1 MNELYPWQDELWQR
15 WLGLR
20 TRLPH
25 ALLLKGAQGIGKFDF
40 AMNIAR
46 SLLCEKPHADGM
58 ACQNCSSCHWFL
70 QDTHPDFRLIQP
82 DALSAQ
88 EEEKEGGK
96 KPAKQISVDQIRALT
111 NFSNLSAH
119 QGGFRVV
126 LIHPAETMN
135 ANAANALLKTLEEP
149 SGRMLFIL
157 VTHRPQQLP
166 PTILS
171 RCLVLA
177 ATMPSPEA
185 GAAWLKQQG
194 IADPAALL
202 AQAGFAPLQA
212 ARLAEEAAGT
222 EEYSRFLQEIKQ
234 PAKFDVFA
242 LAEQLQRTEP
252 AKVIHWLQQWCY
264 DLGSAKLAG
273 KILYHPDMADAI
285 KAIAD
290 KIVMLDLMRYQKELV
305 VAKREASHPLNPRL
319 LFESILLSYRQMM
332 LGDAAR

>member
-15 WLGLR
+15 WMGLR

-46 SLLCEKPHADGM
+46 SLLCEKPLADGM

-96 KPAKQISVDQIRALT
+96 KPAKQISVDQIRALM

-171 RCLVLA
+171 RCLMLA

-194 IADPAALL
+194 IADPGALL

-212 ARLAEEAAGT
+212 ARLAEEAAGA
-222 EEYSRFLQEIKQ
+222 EEYSRFLQEIRQ

-242 LAEQLQRTEP
+242 LAELLQRTEP

-273 KILYHPDMADAI
+273 KVLYHPDMADAI

-290 KIVMLDLMRYQKELV
+290 KVVMLDLLRYQKELV
-305 VAKREASHPLNPRL
+305 VAKREASHPLNPKL
-319 LFESILLSYRQMM
+319 LFESVLLSYRQMM
-332 LGDAAR
+332 LGGAAR